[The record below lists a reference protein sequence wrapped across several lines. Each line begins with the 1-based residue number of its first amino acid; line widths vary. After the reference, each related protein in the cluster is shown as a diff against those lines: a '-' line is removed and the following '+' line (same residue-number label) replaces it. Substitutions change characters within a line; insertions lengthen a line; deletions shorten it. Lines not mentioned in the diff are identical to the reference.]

1 MMNLVDKQWKRMEW
15 AQDISSMILSLRKK
29 AKIRVRQPLSKAII
43 PADSYTIKQL
53 ELVKSLILHET
64 NVKELEFISL
74 QNDFLVKKAKPNFK
88 LLGPKYGKMMK
99 EISNII
105 QNWDS
110 AMINEI
116 EKNKNYYKYF
126 TGRYRDIIR

>member
-1 MMNLVDKQWKRMEW
+1 
-15 AQDISSMILSLRKK
+15 
-29 AKIRVRQPLSKAII
+29 
-43 PADSYTIKQL
+43 
-53 ELVKSLILHET
+53 VKSLILHET

-110 AMINEI
+110 AN
-116 EKNKNYYKYF
+116 
-126 TGRYRDIIR
+126 D